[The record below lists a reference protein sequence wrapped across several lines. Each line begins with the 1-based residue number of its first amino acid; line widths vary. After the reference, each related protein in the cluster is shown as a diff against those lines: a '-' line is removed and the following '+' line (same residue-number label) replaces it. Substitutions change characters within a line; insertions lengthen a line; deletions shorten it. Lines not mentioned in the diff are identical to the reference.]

1 MGKSE
6 SPGGWV
12 LVEPVK
18 DRHLGSDEG
27 QRWGAEFALWFKE
40 EFGKIKIG
48 WKVNRLAEYY

>member
-27 QRWGAEFALWFKE
+27 QRWGAESALWFKE
-40 EFGKIKIG
+40 EFGKI
-48 WKVNRLAEYY
+48 N